1 MSLLDRQ
8 TGEPVHSLRYFAS
21 LLREV
26 RAESFPDL
34 SWQPFEFSRRCERL
48 G

>member
-1 MSLLDRQ
+1 MSLLDRPS
-8 TGEPVHSLRYFAS
+8 GEPAHSLRYFAS

-34 SWQPFEFSRRCERL
+34 SWQPFEFSRRCGRL